1 MPKQYEATQFDV
13 GYWLCQQT
21 IVTGT
26 VPSKDAILA
35 RFDMSR
41 ATAYRARA
49 RALEKLDEQRAQLG
63 LDPHASV

>member
-13 GYWLCQQT
+13 GYWLCQQI
-21 IVTGT
+21 IVTGA

-41 ATAYRARA
+41 ATAYRVRA

-63 LDPHASV
+63 LDPHAQV